1 MKTKK
6 ELQDLSRQASKAIL
20 AFQRAVY
27 DNLQESGKEYG
38 IIGDEEN
45 GLRLTIIG
53 RHDDPVHVVID
64 KVRCNQDSRS
74 IEVHVCEEEY
84 EEEDYWTYA
93 SDLGD
98 AEVYLYDNIEWNE

>member
-6 ELQDLSRQASKAIL
+6 ELQNLSCRAAKAIL
-20 AFQRAVY
+20 AFQKAVY

-53 RHDDPVHVVID
+53 RHDDPVDVVID
-64 KVRCNQDSRS
+64 KVRCNQNSRS
-74 IEVHVCEEEY
+74 IEVHICEEDY
-84 EEEDYWTYA
+84 EEKDYWTYA

-98 AEVYLYDNIEWNE
+98 AEDYLYDNIEWDE